1 MKLLKSEWLQLL
13 ILAAPFCAVALLW
26 DKLPAQVPIHWN
38 ARGQID
44 GYAGKAFGTLF
55 LPLVNVGLA
64 ALLGCLAFLDPKIGK
79 SGPELKSNSI
89 RVLKILRLFITSFMS
104 CIAFAILAF
113 ALHYRFDMNRF
124 IGVGMG
130 LLFAF
135 LGNFMG
141 KLRPNYFAGIR
152 TPWTLESP
160 TVWAK
165 THQFGGRVM
174 VAGGICMIIATFVLP
189 PQLYVYW
196 FLIPFTVLIGIV
208 PLVYS
213 YFCYRQERQRTH
225 S

>member
-1 MKLLKSEWLQLL
+1 MKLVKGEWLQLL

-44 GYAGKAFGTLF
+44 GYAGKAFGALF

-64 ALLGCLAFLDPKIGK
+64 ALLGCLAFLDPKIRK
-79 SGPELKSNSI
+79 AGPESKSNSF
-89 RVLKILRLFITSFMS
+89 RVLKILRLLITSFMA

-130 LLFAF
+130 LLFAV

-160 TVWAK
+160 TVWTK

-189 PQLYVYW
+189 PQLYVYC
-196 FLIPFTVLIGIV
+196 FLLPFTVLIGII

-213 YFCYRQERQRTH
+213 YFCYRQEQRTH
-225 S
+225 P